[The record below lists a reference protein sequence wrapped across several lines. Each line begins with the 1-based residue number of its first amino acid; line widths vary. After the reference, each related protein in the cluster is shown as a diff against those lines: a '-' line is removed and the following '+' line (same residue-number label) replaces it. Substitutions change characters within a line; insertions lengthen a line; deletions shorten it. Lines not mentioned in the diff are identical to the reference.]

1 MSALMTNTYYPVMTI
16 AGSDS
21 CGGAGI
27 QADLKTFAAE
37 GCYGMSAITAVTA
50 QNTMGVEGVWG
61 LPAEAVEAQIRAVAA
76 DVRPLALKTGMLFNA
91 AIVETVAGAIE
102 RLRLENLVVDPVMI
116 STSGD
121 MLLQLDAVEI
131 MRTRIFP
138 LSALVTPNI
147 SEAIVLTGEE
157 EPVAQARALRAMGCR
172 AILLKGGDSD
182 AVPGLKVDRFMD
194 SGSDELVELRAD
206 AVPTQNTH
214 GTGCTLSAAIAARLA
229 LGDDMATAV
238 ARGKLYVTRALRAGA
253 DVRTGGGH
261 GPVCHGFDPKRQK
274 IKRI

>member
-1 MSALMTNTYYPVMTI
+1 MTNTYYPVMTI

-76 DVRPLALKTGMLFNA
+76 DVRPLALKTGMLFDA

-131 MRTRIFP
+131 MRTRLFP
-138 LSALVTPNI
+138 LSALVTPNV

-172 AILLKGGDSD
+172 AILLNGGDSD